1 MDKSEISLV
10 VSPLLKEKVHTRDI
24 IDLKVSTEP
33 DVVNFVL
40 SGHPAI
46 PCG

>member
-1 MDKSEISLV
+1 MGKSEISLV
-10 VSPLLKEKVHTRDI
+10 VSPLLKENFIHVILPT
-24 IDLKVSTEP
+24 TEP

-46 PCG
+46 PRG